1 MSRKMI
7 NTKKHFVSQES
18 NGLGENVVFNPVAN
32 ASKSIEI
39 ERLVVTNRAEHYLVG
54 DRDF

>member
-1 MSRKMI
+1 MI
-7 NTKKHFVSQES
+7 NTTKHFVSQES